1 MPPLVGILIAYLL
14 GGIPAAYLAGRVVR
28 GIDLRKHG
36 SGNLGATNVYRV
48 LGATAAIPV
57 FAFDIA
63 KGAAA
68 VTVLPLLTDSP
79 HAAIWALAYGLAA
92 IAGHVRS
99 PYLGWSSGGK
109 GVATAL
115 GVFVALVPWAT
126 LAALAAWVAVFAFS
140 RIVSLA
146 SLASAVVLPAAIAA
160 FDGVRSPVFLLSV
173 VVSLAVIW
181 MHRANIDR
189 LRHGEERRVGQGR
202 SAI

>member
-1 MPPLVGILIAYLL
+1 MPPVVGILIAYLL
-14 GGIPAAYLAGRVVR
+14 GGIPAAYLAGRLVK
-28 GIDLRKHG
+28 GIDLRRHG

-48 LGATAAIPV
+48 LGAKAAVPV
-57 FAFDIA
+57 FLFDIA

-68 VTVLPLLTDSP
+68 VAVLPRLTGSP
-79 HAAIWALAYGLAA
+79 HAPVWALAYGLAA
-92 IAGHVRS
+92 IVGHMRS

-126 LAALAAWVAVFAFS
+126 LTALAAWIAVFALS

-146 SLASAVVLPAAIAA
+146 SLASAVVLPLAIVA
-160 FDGVRSPVFLLSV
+160 FDGVHSPVFFLSL

-189 LRHGEERRVGQGR
+189 LRHGEEHRVGHGR
-202 SAI
+202 TAA

>member
-1 MPPLVGILIAYLL
+1 MPAVVGLVIAYLL
-14 GGIPAAYLAGRVVR
+14 GGIPVAYLAGRLVK

-36 SGNLGATNVYRV
+36 SGNLGTTNVYRV
-48 LGATAAIPV
+48 LGAKAAIPV
-57 FAFDIA
+57 FVFDIA

-68 VTVLPLLTDSP
+68 VALLPRLTHSP
-79 HAAIWALAYGLAA
+79 DASLWALAYGLAA
-92 IAGHVRS
+92 IAGHMRS

-126 LAALAAWVAVFAFS
+126 LTALGAWIVVFALT

-146 SLASAVVLPAAIAA
+146 SLTSAVVLPAAIAF
-160 FDGVRSPVFLLSV
+160 FDGVHSPVFFLSV

-189 LRHGEERRVGQGR
+189 LRHGQEHRVGHER
-202 SAI
+202 SSV

>member
-1 MPPLVGILIAYLL
+1 MPPLAGIVVAYLL
-14 GGIPAAYLAGRVVR
+14 GGIPAAYLAGRLVK
-28 GIDLRKHG
+28 GIDLRHHG

-48 LGATAAIPV
+48 LGSGAAIPV

-68 VTVLPLLTDSP
+68 VALLPRFTSSP
-79 HAAIWALAYGLAA
+79 DVAMWALAYGLAA
-92 IAGHVRS
+92 IAGHMRS
-99 PYLGWSSGGK
+99 PYLAWSSGGK

-126 LAALAAWVAVFAFS
+126 LAALAAWCAVFALS

-146 SLASAVVLPAAIAA
+146 SLASAVVLPTAIAL
-160 FDGVRSPVFLLSV
+160 FDGASSPVFALSV

-181 MHRANIDR
+181 MHRANIYR
-189 LRHGEERRVGQGR
+189 LRRGEEKRVGHR
-202 SAI
+202 RTAI

>member
-1 MPPLVGILIAYLL
+1 MPPVVGILVAYLL
-14 GGIPAAYLAGRVVR
+14 GGIPAAYLAVRLLR
-28 GIDLRKHG
+28 GIDLREHG

-48 LGATAAIPV
+48 LGATAAVPV

-68 VTVLPLLTDSP
+68 VLLLPHLTPSP
-79 HAAIWALAYGLAA
+79 DAGIWALAYGLAA
-92 IAGHVRS
+92 IAGHMRS
-99 PYLGWSSGGK
+99 PYLLWSSGGK

-126 LAALAAWVAVFAFS
+126 LTALAAWIAVFALS
-140 RIVSLA
+140 RFVSLA
-146 SLASAVVLPAAIAA
+146 SLVSAVALPAAIAL
-160 FDGVRSPVFLLSV
+160 FDGARSPVFMLSV

-189 LRHGEERRVGQGR
+189 LLHGQERRVGEGR
-202 SAI
+202 TAA

>member
-1 MPPLVGILIAYLL
+1 MPPAVGILFAYLL
-14 GGIPAAYLAGRVVR
+14 GGIPAAYLAGRLVK

-48 LGATAAIPV
+48 LGAKAAVPV
-57 FAFDIA
+57 FLFDIA

-68 VTVLPLLTDSP
+68 VALLPRLTTSP
-79 HAAIWALAYGLAA
+79 HAAIWALVYGLAA
-92 IAGHVRS
+92 IAGHMRS

-126 LAALAAWVAVFAFS
+126 LTALAAWLAVFALS
-140 RIVSLA
+140 RFVSLA
-146 SLASAVVLPAAIAA
+146 SLASAVVLPLAIVV
-160 FDGVRSPVFLLSV
+160 FDGVRSPVFVLSV

-181 MHRANIDR
+181 MHRANIER
-189 LRHGEERRVGQGR
+189 LRHGQEHRVGHGR
-202 SAI
+202 PAV

>member
-1 MPPLVGILIAYLL
+1 MPAVVGLLVAYLL
-14 GGIPAAYLAGRVVR
+14 GGIPVAYLAGRIVE

-48 LGATAAIPV
+48 LGAKAAIPV

-68 VTVLPLLTDSP
+68 VALLPPLTHSP
-79 HAAIWALAYGLAA
+79 DAPLWALAYGLAA
-92 IAGHVRS
+92 IAGHMRS

-126 LAALAAWVAVFAFS
+126 LTALAAWIVVFSLS

-146 SLASAVVLPAAIAA
+146 SLASAVVLPAAIAF
-160 FDGVRSPVFLLSV
+160 FDGVRSPVFFLSV

-189 LRHGEERRVGQGR
+189 LRHGQEHRVGHGR
-202 SAI
+202 SSV

>member
-1 MPPLVGILIAYLL
+1 MPAVVGILIAYLL
-14 GGIPAAYLAGRVVR
+14 GGIPAAYLAGRVLR
-28 GIDLRKHG
+28 GIDLREHG

-48 LGATAAIPV
+48 LGARAAVPV

-68 VTVLPLLTDSP
+68 VLLLPLLLQSSD
-79 HAAIWALAYGLAA
+79 AGIWALAYGLAA
-92 IAGHVRS
+92 IAGHMRS
-99 PYLGWSSGGK
+99 PYLLWSSGGK

-126 LAALAAWVAVFAFS
+126 LTALAAWIAVFAVS
-140 RIVSLA
+140 RFVSLA
-146 SLASAVVLPAAIAA
+146 SLVSAVALPTAIAI
-160 FDGVRSPVFLLSV
+160 FDGVRSPVFSLSV

-189 LRHGEERRVGQGR
+189 LLHGQEQRAGHRRT
-202 SAI
+202 AA